1 MLITAK
7 DMKSLDFH
15 HFLLIFC
22 HTLWLPVNLLF
33 NLGSNLQQGNYQNY
47 VKTWQADIRQ
57 AHDVLY
63 RSNQQLSARSKG
75 YYDRKAS
82 TETSQKGEPLES
94 FVYTG
99 KSKYM

>member
-1 MLITAK
+1 MLITAQ

-63 RSNQQLSARSKG
+63 RSIQQLSARSKG